1 MKTIK
6 LIGLSILITVLSTMI
21 VAEANAGVVLRK
33 VSTEL
38 VTPATEAMA
47 IETYDGQF
55 IPVDLMKNIGNH
67 EGNAW
72 KVIQGR
78 TIELKTG
85 ETLDSNSINFF
96 YATVKARMDAMKI
109 TKGTLERAPRDDE

>member
-6 LIGLSILITVLSTMI
+6 LIGLTILISVLSTMI
-21 VAEANAGVVLRK
+21 VAEANAASVLRR

-38 VTPATEAMA
+38 ITPSTEAMA
-47 IETYDGQF
+47 VETFDGQF
-55 IPVDLMKNIGNH
+55 IPVDLMKNIGSR

-72 KVIQGR
+72 KVIKGKD
-78 TIELKTG
+78 IELKTG
-85 ETLDSNSINFF
+85 EILNSESISYF
-96 YATVKARMDAMKI
+96 YATIKARSEAMKV